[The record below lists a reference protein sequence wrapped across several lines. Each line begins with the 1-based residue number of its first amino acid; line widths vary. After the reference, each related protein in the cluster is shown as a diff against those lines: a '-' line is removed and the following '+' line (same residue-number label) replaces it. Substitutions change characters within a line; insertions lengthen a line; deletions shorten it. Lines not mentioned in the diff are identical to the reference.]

1 MTQPNYSAHL
11 FTFAEVQQILKAATT
26 ASLVKDL
33 NTDQSEQS
41 IAQDIYDGIEGDFYN
56 YIDDRE
62 FAALSLPASAPLPR
76 LIELLDRTLDCGKVK
91 DGVVQALYCATCDGT
106 GEVRDEANADA
117 TLEDDGYRDTTP
129 KINCAVCGGT
139 GFAFDVSPAFPS
151 KLGVQTASPLTST
164 SSRGVV
170 TTSPREAETPALSL
184 DLQVTIDAVRLLNE
198 LLPTLAL
205 DGSIGYRLLDR
216 AVDRLRASQ
225 TRLLTGEQ
233 ELA

>member
-11 FTFAEVQQILKAATT
+11 FTFAEVQQIIWSALTAATI
-26 ASLVKDL
+26 KDI
-33 NTDQSEQS
+33 NPDQSNEA
-41 IAQDIYDGIEGDFYN
+41 IAEDIYDSIEGDLYN
-56 YIDDRE
+56 YVDDRE
-62 FAALSLPASAPLPR
+62 FAALSLPAPLPR

-91 DGVVQALYCATCDGT
+91 NGVVAALYCATCDGT

-117 TLEDDGYRDTTP
+117 TLEEDGYRDTTP
-129 KINCAVCGGT
+129 KINCALCGGT

-151 KLGVQTASPLTST
+151 KLGVQTVSEPLTST
-164 SSRGVV
+164 PSRGTA
-170 TTSPREAETPALSL
+170 TTSPSGAEAPALSL

-198 LLPTLAL
+198 LLPKLAL

>member
-1 MTQPNYSAHL
+1 MEQL
-11 FTFAEVQQILKAATT
+11 IDILKREINADTINDALKEADSNGEPYGGFDAKHAA
-26 ASLVKDL
+26 ACLV
-33 NTDQSEQS
+33 
-41 IAQDIYDGIEGDFYN
+41 
-56 YIDDRE
+56 DR
-62 FAALSLPASAPLPR
+62 LVQ
-76 LIELLDRTLDCGKVK
+76 ELH
-91 DGVVQALYCATCDGT
+91 CAICDGT
-106 GEVRDEANADA
+106 GEVRDEDNADA

-129 KINCAVCGGT
+129 KINCALCGGT
-139 GFAFDVSPAFPS
+139 GFAFDVSTAFPT

-198 LLPTLAL
+198 LLPKLAL